1 MSSRLL
7 GVFLIASSAA
17 FAADGE
23 FDYVVKA
30 IEHYYGVKRTHIP
43 LMGVANFALKVA
55 HPGGAS
61 GFHLAIFEDL
71 RSSSDYSDQ
80 LELDRFMDG
89 VTLRGLSPMV
99 RTHSRRSGEST
110 YIFAGEAGKSTEM
123 MIVTFEPNQATV
135 IEVKVDFQTLLR
147 TINHPEG
154 AGKLF
159 MGSRD
164 E

>member
-7 GVFLIASSAA
+7 AVLLIASSAA
-17 FAADGE
+17 LAADGE

-30 IEHYYGVKRTHIP
+30 IENHYGVKRTHIP

-61 GFHLAIFEDL
+61 GLQFAVFEDL
-71 RSSSDYSDQ
+71 PSSSDYSDQ
-80 LELDRFMDG
+80 VELDRFMDG

-110 YIFAGEAGKSTEM
+110 YIFAGEAGKSTKM
-123 MIVTFEPNQATV
+123 LIVTFEPNQATV

-147 TINHPEG
+147 TINRPEG

-159 MGSRD
+159 MGSKD